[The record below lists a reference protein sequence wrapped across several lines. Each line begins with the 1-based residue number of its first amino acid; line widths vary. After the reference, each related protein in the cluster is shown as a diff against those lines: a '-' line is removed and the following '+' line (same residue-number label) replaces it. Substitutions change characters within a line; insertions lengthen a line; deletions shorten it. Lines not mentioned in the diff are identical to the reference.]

1 VVFHVL
7 AGTLIILDPQ
17 AGHSTGPDGVVRL
30 IGKNEVAGGL
40 MLASSL
46 LALWY
51 LRGGVSVVWLLPQQ
65 ALLILAAA
73 NAIGAVMVEQYA
85 DGTPRASEFILTDQL
100 PVILMAA
107 FHLLVLF
114 EFQWR
119 RDLKEGVGRR
129 RLLGRPARLSRQG
142 SNQPGPDS
150 AGGLGP
156 ERGLQ

>member
-1 VVFHVL
+1 
-7 AGTLIILDPQ
+7 
-17 AGHSTGPDGVVRL
+17 
-30 IGKNEVAGGL
+30 
-40 MLASSL
+40 
-46 LALWY
+46 
-51 LRGGVSVVWLLPQQ
+51 
-65 ALLILAAA
+65 
-73 NAIGAVMVEQYA
+73 MVEQYA

-142 SNQPGPDS
+142 SSQPGPDS
-150 AGGLGP
+150 AGGLGS